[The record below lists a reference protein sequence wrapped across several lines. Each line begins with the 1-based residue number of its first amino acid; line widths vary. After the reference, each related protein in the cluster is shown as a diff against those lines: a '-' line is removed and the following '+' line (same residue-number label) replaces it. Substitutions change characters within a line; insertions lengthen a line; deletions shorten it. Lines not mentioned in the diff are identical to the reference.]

1 MAKAKK
7 AKQLSF
13 EVPNKVGL
21 LAAISSAVAEAKVNI
36 SAICAYGMGKKA
48 YFMVL
53 TENSAKV
60 KKVLGSLKTKVEE
73 EDVVTVELPNKVGEL
88 GKVAKKIADAGVDI
102 LYLYGTA
109 GAGKTSVCVL
119 KTANDNKAIKA
130 INK

>member
-7 AKQLSF
+7 SKQLSF

-109 GAGKTSVCVL
+109 GTGKTSICVL

>member
-7 AKQLSF
+7 SKQLSF

-53 TENSAKV
+53 TESSAKV